1 MAFLPLRAPTG
12 ARAPPAFFCLYL
24 VWRLTLRLTPIFLED
39 AAEGSNG
46 RGDVVALDV

>member
-12 ARAPPAFFCLYL
+12 ARAPPHFSVSTWSGAE
-24 VWRLTLRLTPIFLED
+24 TLRLTPVFLED
-39 AAEGSNG
+39 AAEGSYG